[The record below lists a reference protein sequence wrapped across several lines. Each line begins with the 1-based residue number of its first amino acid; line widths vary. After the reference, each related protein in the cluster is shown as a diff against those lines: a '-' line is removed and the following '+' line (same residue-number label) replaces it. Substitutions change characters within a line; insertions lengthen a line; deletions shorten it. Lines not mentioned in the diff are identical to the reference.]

1 MKKIFLLFV
10 AVATL
15 SVGSASAQGWL
26 DALKGAATT
35 VVDKVTGG
43 QATQLM
49 LPGTWSYNAPAM
61 RLTSEDNLLA
71 DVASSALVSGIEDKL
86 VKAYSF
92 IGIKQGSC
100 TFTFN
105 TDDVEGDET
114 ICTVSYRHLPR
125 DVKRG
130 NTILL
135 DDGLV
140 SLKVLEVGTTDIKCK
155 IERGK
160 NRFGA
165 PCTYARY
172 YIGECVD
179 TFKTETVDR
188 VESSR
193 SWLTEQQYK
202 VLAGLVNAGDVRG
215 ASLGLEKLKRRYEKE
230 RKNASA

>member
-43 QATQLM
+43 QATQIM

-105 TDDVEGDET
+105 TDNTFTALMGKHNLSGTYSYTADTHLIELNFTSSLLKLTPMKGYAYIDGSSLELVFDCSKLMTFLTKLGSK
-114 ICTVSYRHLPR
+114 VS
-125 DVKRG
+125 
-130 NTILL
+130 ILNGITSL
-135 DDGLV
+135 AKNYDGMML
-140 SLKVLEVGTTDIKCK
+140 G
-155 IERGK
+155 
-160 NRFGA
+160 FGF
-165 PCTYARY
+165 TRN
-172 YIGECVD
+172 
-179 TFKTETVDR
+179 K
-188 VESSR
+188 
-193 SWLTEQQYK
+193 
-202 VLAGLVNAGDVRG
+202 
-215 ASLGLEKLKRRYEKE
+215 
-230 RKNASA
+230 